1 MKMNTLAGLSLS
13 ALMLG
18 GTMVGCANGGLASAS
33 SRSDSAL
40 AKNAAGNASKA
51 AKAMASGK
59 AAKAIGFAEAAVAGM
74 PQNAD
79 YRALLGAA
87 YLKAGRFT
95 SAHAAYAD
103 VLALSPGNGK
113 AALNMALA
121 MIAEGQWDEARR
133 TLDDHAA
140 SIPARDRGLAIAL
153 AGDPAGGVE
162 LLTAAARTPDADA
175 KTRQNLALVLALAG
189 QWQEARSVA
198 GIDMAPA
205 AVDARIVEW
214 ASFARPVGA
223 ADQVSALLGVV
234 PVKDPGQPVALALNA
249 AVPVAAVAVAEP
261 VTPVPADAAPV
272 SETPVEVAAVAAA
285 PASAGGVSFA
295 ARREVVQPLPAG
307 ATAVAAARPVA
318 GAKGKSAPVQVAA
331 ADLTRTPATASRVPA
346 KGNWFVQLGA
356 YESAG
361 VAKDA
366 WNRAT
371 RRYPAFAEQTPA
383 GVTFKSFYRL
393 SVGGFAKGDANAL
406 CRGYRA
412 TGGTCFVRTAAGDQV
427 ARWAAPAKV
436 QMASR

>member
-1 MKMNTLAGLSLS
+1 MKMKTLAGLSLS

-40 AKNAAGNASKA
+40 AKNAAGNAAKA
-51 AKAMASGK
+51 ANAMASGK

-79 YRALLGAA
+79 YRALLGSA

-95 SAHAAYAD
+95 SAHDAFAD

-140 SIPARDRGLAIAL
+140 SIPVRDRGLAIAL

-162 LLTAAARTPDADA
+162 LLTAAARTPDSDA

-261 VTPVPADAAPV
+261 VTPVPADEAPV
-272 SETPVEVAAVAAA
+272 SEAPVEVAAVVAA
-285 PASAGGVSFA
+285 PANAGGVSFA
-295 ARREVVQPLPAG
+295 ARREVVQPLPVG
-307 ATAVAAARPVA
+307 ATAVAAARSVA

-331 ADLTRTPATASRVPA
+331 ANLTRTPAIATRVPA

-356 YESAG
+356 YESAD